1 MADKAP
7 EQEPSIEEI
16 LASIRQ
22 IISDDDKEPQ
32 DEPVPEVVAAPPV
45 APPAPEPK
53 PEPKPAPTPEPV
65 KAVEPEP
72 EPEPEEDILELTE
85 PLMEEEDPI
94 EVDLQDI
101 EEEFTPPPA
110 PPASPAPTPEPSPVM
125 QQASD
130 SNMLNDRA
138 RKSAISS
145 MAKLA
150 GNMPINRA
158 DHGLSSITLEDLVRE
173 MLNPMLSDWLNSN
186 LPPMVERIVQKEL
199 EKLARQAMDV

>member
-32 DEPVPEVVAAPPV
+32 DEPAPEVVS
-45 APPAPEPK
+45 APPAP
-53 PEPKPAPTPEPV
+53 
-65 KAVEPEP
+65 EPEP
-72 EPEPEEDILELTE
+72 EPEPVFAPEPEPELEPEPEDEEEDVLELTE
-85 PLMEEEDPI
+85 PLIEEEEPI
-94 EVDLQDI
+94 EVVLQDI
-101 EEEFTPPPA
+101 EEDFTPPPA
-110 PPASPAPTPEPSPVM
+110 PPAPPAPQPEPSPAM
-125 QQASD
+125 QAPD
-130 SNMLNDRA
+130 SNILNDRA

-158 DHGLSSITLEDLVRE
+158 NHGLNSITLEDLVRE

-199 EKLARQAMDV
+199 EKLARQALDV

>member
-32 DEPVPEVVAAPPV
+32 EEQVPEVVAAPPT
-45 APPAPEPK
+45 PE
-53 PEPKPAPTPEPV
+53 PEPV
-65 KAVEPEP
+65 KVPEP
-72 EPEPEEDILELTE
+72 APEPEEDILELTE
-85 PLMEEEDPI
+85 PLIEEEDPI

-110 PPASPAPTPEPSPVM
+110 PPAPPAPTPEPSPAM
-125 QQASD
+125 QAQD
-130 SNMLNDRA
+130 SNILNDRA

-158 DHGLSSITLEDLVRE
+158 NHGLNSITLEDLVRE